1 MKKNLPNKSN
11 SKNEA
16 KKISFTV
23 FFASITIFTVLVAAT
38 TVYTIESSKS
48 PSNATHNTVTSN
60 KVINTMPEHINKS
73 DIVNSNAVTMQAR
86 SSTSIVEKKD
96 KTFNITAPVIDT
108 ISLGSKKTAEDFT
121 KLGYLT
127 EATESNKLIAF
138 NDKKYNIYKQVASVT
153 FDTTNDIVNKI
164 SFHFETADNKQL
176 IEQFHSNYNFDTKY
190 CEQLDCNVTLNGE
203 KVDATFFT
211 NSGIATIIYSLK

>member
-1 MKKNLPNKSN
+1 MKKNVPSKSN
-11 SKNEA
+11 SKNGA
-16 KKISFTV
+16 KKISFTT
-23 FFASITIFTVLVAAT
+23 FFASITIFTLLVAVT
-38 TVYTIESSKS
+38 TVYTINSKS
-48 PSNATHNTVTSN
+48 QKNVTHSEVTHN
-60 KVINTMPEHINKS
+60 KVINSGPEQVNKG
-73 DIVNSNAVTMQAR
+73 AVAHSTAITIEAR
-86 SSTSIVEKKD
+86 ASAPIVEKKD
-96 KTFNITAPVIDT
+96 KTFAIVAPTIDS
-108 ISLGSKKTAEDFT
+108 ISLGSKKTVDDFS

-127 EATESNKLIAF
+127 EVTENNKLMAF